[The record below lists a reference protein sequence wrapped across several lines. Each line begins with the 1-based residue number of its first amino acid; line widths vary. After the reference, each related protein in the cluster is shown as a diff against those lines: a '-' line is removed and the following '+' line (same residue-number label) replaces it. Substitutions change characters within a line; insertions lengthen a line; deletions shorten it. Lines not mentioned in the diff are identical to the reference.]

1 MKTKF
6 LSLMAVLALASPA
19 FAAET
24 YNVDPL
30 HSNVMFQIRHL
41 LSKVT
46 GKFNDVQGT
55 VQIDRDDPA
64 ASSVT
69 FTIKSESID
78 TANER
83 RDKHLRSDAFFDVAN
98 HPTITFESTT
108 VKPLGDDNYEVTGSF
123 TMRGVTKEI
132 VIPVEVLGEMKDPWG
147 NQRMGFETSITINR
161 KDYGVS
167 FNQVLDQGGLMLGD
181 DVKITINLEAVQA
194 KAE

>member
-24 YNVDPL
+24 YNFDPN
-30 HSNVMFQIRHL
+30 HASVMFQIRHL
-41 LSKVT
+41 MSKVT
-46 GKFNDVQGT
+46 GKFNAFEGAVQ
-55 VQIDRDDPA
+55 VDRDDPA
-64 ASSVT
+64 ASSVA
-69 FTIKSESID
+69 FTIKTESID

-83 RDKHLRSDAFFDVAN
+83 RDNHLRSPDFFDVAS
-98 HPTITFESTT
+98 HPTINFESTS
-108 VKPLGDDNYEVTGSF
+108 VKSLGDDTYEVTGSF

-132 VIPVEVLGEMKDPWG
+132 VLPVEVLGEMKDHRG
-147 NQRMGFETSITINR
+147 NQRIGFEILITINR

-167 FNQVLDQGGLMLGD
+167 YNRVLDQGGFLLGD
-181 DVKITINLEAVQA
+181 EVKITINLEAIQA